1 MQYISLI
8 QNHGE
13 FNLAFQ
19 TQQTTELI
27 STTMT
32 QSNRNHWC
40 YSTPDIDQRIQL
52 QPYYGILS
60 LRYNINTSNYGVAPA
75 IHGINPNPVKL
86 ICYHLPTIK
95 QTPCQTAPCS
105 ISSMA
110 TQKTTHP
117 MLSGVLYPTKKWEK
131 NFLEK
136 IQVQW
141 KLAPIMA
148 DIRYVAKYI
157 SLI

>member
-1 MQYISLI
+1 MTRTN
-8 QNHGE
+8 QNH
-13 FNLAFQ
+13 
-19 TQQTTELI
+19 
-27 STTMT
+27 
-32 QSNRNHWC
+32 RC
-40 YSTPDIDQRIQL
+40 YSTPDIDPRIQL

-75 IHGINPNPVKL
+75 IHGINPNP
-86 ICYHLPTIK
+86 
-95 QTPCQTAPCS
+95 
-105 ISSMA
+105 
-110 TQKTTHP
+110 KTTHP

>member
-1 MQYISLI
+1 
-8 QNHGE
+8 
-13 FNLAFQ
+13 
-19 TQQTTELI
+19 
-27 STTMT
+27 MT

-105 ISSMA
+105 ISFMA

-117 MLSGVLYPTKKWEK
+117 MLSGVLPSQEMGKEFHRENTGSME
-131 NFLEK
+131 
-136 IQVQW
+136 
-141 KLAPIMA
+141 
-148 DIRYVAKYI
+148 I
-157 SLI
+157 SPDNG